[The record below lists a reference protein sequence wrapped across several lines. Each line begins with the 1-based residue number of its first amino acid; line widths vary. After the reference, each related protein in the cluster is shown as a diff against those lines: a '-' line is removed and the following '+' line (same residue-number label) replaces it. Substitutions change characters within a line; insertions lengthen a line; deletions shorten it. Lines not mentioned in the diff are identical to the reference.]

1 MLTIDEA
8 YELSLRLISEYEAE
22 LAEIRRRKELK
33 FGIYNKAKLDRL
45 LAKYTPGDWLHP
57 TDECD
62 EDSAEYLIARQL
74 AYILCKM
81 KLILTTKNKTDI
93 YYYQL
98 SLNAGAES
106 VWRIAESYG
115 LEGGE
120 QREFLGEMLTYLIS
134 DQVLLTF
141 IREAIKRTGKLRK

>member
-1 MLTIDEA
+1 MLASLDEA

-33 FGIYNKAKLDRL
+33 FGIYNKAKLDL
-45 LAKYTPGDWLHP
+45 LMSEYSPGDWLHP

-62 EDSAEYLIARQL
+62 EDSAEYLIGRHL

-81 KLILTTKNKTDI
+81 KLILITKNKTDR

-98 SLNAGAES
+98 SLDAGAES
-106 VWRIAESYG
+106 IWRIAESHG
-115 LEGGE
+115 LVGGE
-120 QREFLGEMLTYLIS
+120 QREFLGEMLKYLIS
-134 DQVLLTF
+134 DRVLLTF
-141 IREAIKRTGKLRK
+141 IRGATKRKRKR